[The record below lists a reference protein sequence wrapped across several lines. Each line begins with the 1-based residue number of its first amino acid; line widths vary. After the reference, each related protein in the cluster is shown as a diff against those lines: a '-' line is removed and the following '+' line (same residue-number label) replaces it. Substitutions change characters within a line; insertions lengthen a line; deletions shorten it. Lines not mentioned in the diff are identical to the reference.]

1 MNGMKKILTL
11 LLAWMALGA
20 CQDDLGLNNPQGG
33 SPQEGMV
40 EIYLSQPDMPVI
52 LTRANGQEDVDNRV
66 DNVILFAFDAEGN
79 ICNTPVQQSV
89 YESTVLNTD
98 YRFRAY
104 LPKDRAVLYA
114 VCNYDD
120 AEGLIDAVKSLDD
133 LKKYTYDIQSVD
145 DAFKGVYVME
155 GSIAQDKEGNPLII
169 PVTRVVSRHTFTI
182 TVDPE
187 HEGDEFKLSS
197 VSLFNVPKRTYL
209 IQDEYDYEENHTQNW
224 THDAVSMQ
232 EGADAANFYLSPDDP
247 GDFDQTSQL
256 SDMQF
261 LETTKDNAKE
271 TYTATA
277 HLFEN
282 RRGGVSQTDVY
293 TDLGITDAP
302 EDEQLLMRQIFK
314 RDLAKGEGMYEGKDR
329 PTFSHATCLVIEGI
343 YKTEAGDTDVNT
355 NVRYFV
361 YLGHDNFG
369 DFNVVRNY
377 DYQYDI
383 TIRACDEIDTRV
395 LTKNVG
401 EINFTVAKPNQ
412 PFDAHFNVRE
422 VLLYCSTGWEV
433 YVKDADEHPWI
444 ELSASTTY
452 HPRPLDNTIQDN
464 NNEYAKAHLKSDVGG
479 TSYVYIHTDEYVPK
493 IEDVNSNQVDPR
505 KATIVF
511 KYEGQSEEIAIE
523 QGQTFEVV
531 QYPAQLVMVKE
542 SNIAGMGT
550 GKEHYFYVER
560 IIEEKYKNWGFPSF
574 WSLEMDR
581 LIAAGQFDGLL
592 DCRTLYVLSYWGD
605 QLSDSRKAREDE
617 KVVNDPLPAGFEYQR
632 EGRQD
637 AYYWQAYDE
646 NGDFQAPSKG
656 EAAIKDFIP
665 NTTALGYALRKNRDR
680 NGNGRIDYDE
690 MYWYV
695 PSMHQLEAIYEAIEN
710 RQLYGLQGEGEQY
723 APLSLDG
730 NYWSST
736 PSVSDAGG
744 ITPGR
749 AYYVNMDLDKGKAAI
764 ALRDQSYNVIVCRE
778 LDNVYEP
785 LEGNG
790 GGHIE
795 WGDWEEDTPSINTP
809 RHNGN

>member
-66 DNVILFAFDAEGN
+66 DNVILFAFDAEGKL
-79 ICNTPVQQSV
+79 CNTPVQQSV
-89 YESTVLNTD
+89 YESTVANTD

-104 LPKDRAVLYA
+104 LPKDRDVLYA

-120 AEGLIDAVKSLDD
+120 AEGLIDAVQSLDN
-133 LKKYTYDIQSVD
+133 LKDYTYDIQSVD
-145 DAFKGVYVME
+145 DAFKGVHVME
-155 GSIAQDKEGNPLII
+155 GSIAKEDEKTPLII

-182 TVDPE
+182 TIAPE
-187 HEGDEFKLSS
+187 QEGDEFKLSS
-197 VSLFNVPKRTYL
+197 VSLFNVPQKTYL
-209 IQDEYDYEENHTQNW
+209 IGRGDNDTAEPK
-224 THDAVSMQ
+224 
-232 EGADAANFYLSPDDP
+232 DAAHPSEETTYYLSPNDP
-247 GDFDQTSQL
+247 GSPKENPQL
-256 SDMQF
+256 NDMQF
-261 LETTKDNAKE
+261 LETTE
-271 TYTATA
+271 TENGTVYTATA
-277 HLFEN
+277 YLFEN
-282 RRGGVSQTDVY
+282 RRGSVSQNEVDEALQIEAY
-293 TDLGITDAP
+293 P
-302 EDEQLLMRQIFK
+302 EAERAQMRQLYK
-314 RDLAKGEGMYEGKDR
+314 RNLAKHEGVYKDTKF
-329 PTFSHATCLVIEGI
+329 PSFSHATCLVIEGI
-343 YKTEAGDTDVNT
+343 YKSKSNVTGEPDRST

-369 DFNVVRNY
+369 DFNVRRNH
-377 DYQYDI
+377 DYQYNI
-383 TIRACDEIDTRV
+383 TISACDEIDTRV
-395 LTKNVG
+395 LAQTIGQIDFN
-401 EINFTVAKPNQ
+401 VAKPNQ

-433 YVKDADEHPWI
+433 YVKDADEHPWV
-444 ELSASTTY
+444 ELSAGEATY
-452 HPRPLDNTIQDN
+452 HPWPLGGTDANKP
-464 NNEYAKAHLKSDVGG
+464 YAQAHLKEEIGG
-479 TSYVYIHTDEYVPK
+479 LHYVYIHTDEYVPK
-493 IEDVNSNQVDPR
+493 ITDLTKNDELDPR

-511 KYEGQSEEIAIE
+511 KYDGQSEDDAIYA
-523 QGQTFEVV
+523 GQTFEVV

-550 GKEHYFYVER
+550 GEEHYFYVER

-605 QLSDSRKAREDE
+605 QLSDSRKARENE
-617 KVVNDPLPAGFEYQR
+617 KVVNDPLPDGFEYQR

-637 AYYWQAYDE
+637 AYYWQAYNE
-646 NGDFQAPSKG
+646 NGDFQAPNTG

-695 PSMHQLEAIYEAIEN
+695 PSMHQLEAIYEAIEE
-710 RQLYGLQGEGEQY
+710 RRLYGLQGEGGQY

-749 AYYVNMDLDKGKAAI
+749 AYYVNMDPDKGKAAI
-764 ALRDQSYNVIVCRE
+764 ALRDQSYSVIVCRE

-795 WGDWEEDTPSINTP
+795 WGGWEEDTPSINTP